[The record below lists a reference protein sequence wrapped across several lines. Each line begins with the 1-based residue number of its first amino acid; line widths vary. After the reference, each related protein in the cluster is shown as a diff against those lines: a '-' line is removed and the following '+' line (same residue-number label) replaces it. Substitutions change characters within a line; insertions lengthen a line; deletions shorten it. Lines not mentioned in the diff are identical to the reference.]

1 MVPEKQRKNNHF
13 DGIANEAYA
22 RAGFVFFIASGVIGV
37 MSGFIFSGPD
47 RPPIIGDISYS
58 AVLASTYCFLFAVC
72 GVPAGRVFSRLPLL
86 GILAIM
92 LLPLGAFAPGIFT
105 FMMLLTV
112 FATIFLPSL
121 YKWWRK

>member
-22 RAGFVFFIASGVIGV
+22 RAAFVFFIASCVIGV
-37 MSGFIFSGPD
+37 TSRFIFSGPD
-47 RPPIIGDISYS
+47 RPLIFEDISFS
-58 AVLASTYCFLFAVC
+58 AFMAANHCFLFAVC

-92 LLPLGAFAPGIFT
+92 LLPLTMGGIFT

-112 FATIFLPSL
+112 LASMFLPSL
-121 YKWWRK
+121 YKWWRQR

>member
-22 RAGFVFFIASGVIGV
+22 RAGFVFFIASCVIGV
-37 MSGFIFSGPD
+37 ISRFIFSGPD
-47 RPPIIGDISYS
+47 RPLIFEDISFS
-58 AVLASTYCFLFAVC
+58 AFLAANHCFLFAVC

-92 LLPLGAFAPGIFT
+92 LLPLTMGGIFT

>member
-13 DGIANEAYA
+13 DGIANKAYA
-22 RAGFVFFIASGVIGV
+22 RAAFVFFIASCVIGV
-37 MSGFIFSGPD
+37 ISRFIFSGPD
-47 RPPIIGDISYS
+47 RPLIFEDISFS
-58 AVLASTYCFLFAVC
+58 AFMAANHCFLFAVC

-92 LLPLGAFAPGIFT
+92 LLPLTMGGIFT

-112 FATIFLPSL
+112 LASMFLPSL
-121 YKWWRK
+121 YKWWRQR